1 MGGQRVIKFYGGGQL
16 LCRPSTAASAA
27 SYSVRSASKC
37 FEDFEVLVQPVAT
50 SETVSGREEELERS
64 EESATI
70 GDTAPKSDRLKV
82 QQEVLRTEEGAEE
95 PEEEDRLG
103 SPCNL
108 ATSPPARLSTL
119 TGEASRRVG
128 GETPEEAGCT
138 ESEAKLTLG
147 ESGPGYMYRMEEGC
161 CCCCSGKV

>member
-16 LCRPSTAASAA
+16 LCRPSTAAS
-27 SYSVRSASKC
+27 V
-37 FEDFEVLVQPVAT
+37 FEVLVQPLAT
-50 SETVSGREEELERS
+50 SETGSGREEEERS

-82 QQEVLRTEEGAEE
+82 QQVVLRTEEGAEE

-128 GETPEEAGCT
+128 GETPEEVGCT
-138 ESEAKLTLG
+138 SEAKLTLG

>member
-50 SETVSGREEELERS
+50 SETGSGREEELERS

-119 TGEASRRVG
+119 TGEARRRVG

>member
-1 MGGQRVIKFYGGGQL
+1 MRGQRVIKFYGGGQL

-82 QQEVLRTEEGAEE
+82 QQVVLRTEEGAEE

>member
-27 SYSVRSASKC
+27 SYSVRSVSKC

>member
-1 MGGQRVIKFYGGGQL
+1 MPAFYSSISSELQ
-16 LCRPSTAASAA
+16 C
-27 SYSVRSASKC
+27 SKC

-50 SETVSGREEELERS
+50 SETGSGREELERS

-119 TGEASRRVG
+119 TGEARRRVG

>member
-27 SYSVRSASKC
+27 IYSVRSASKC

-50 SETVSGREEELERS
+50 SETVSGREEEERS

>member
-27 SYSVRSASKC
+27 IYCVGSASKC

-50 SETVSGREEELERS
+50 SETGSGREEELERS

>member
-16 LCRPSTAASAA
+16 LCRPSTASSAA

-82 QQEVLRTEEGAEE
+82 QQEVLRTEEGAEQ

-128 GETPEEAGCT
+128 GETPEEVGWT
-138 ESEAKLTLG
+138 SEAKLTLG

>member
-1 MGGQRVIKFYGGGQL
+1 MVEVNCLLRQHQQRTTVFEVL
-16 LCRPSTAASAA
+16 VFFLASTKS
-27 SYSVRSASKC
+27 
-37 FEDFEVLVQPVAT
+37 FIEVLVQPLAT
-50 SETVSGREEELERS
+50 SETVSGREEELERR

-82 QQEVLRTEEGAEE
+82 QQEVLRTEEGAEQ

-119 TGEASRRVG
+119 TGEARRRVG
-128 GETPEEAGCT
+128 GETPEEAGWT
-138 ESEAKLTLG
+138 SEAKLTLG

>member
-1 MGGQRVIKFYGGGQL
+1 MRGQRVIKFYGGGQL

-27 SYSVRSASKC
+27 SYSVGSASKC

-50 SETVSGREEELERS
+50 SETGSGREEELERS

-128 GETPEEAGCT
+128 GETPEEVGCT
-138 ESEAKLTLG
+138 SEAKLTLG

>member
-1 MGGQRVIKFYGGGQL
+1 MPAFYSSISSELQ
-16 LCRPSTAASAA
+16 C
-27 SYSVRSASKC
+27 SKC